1 MQRRVEIKSGSE
13 WISLTEVETDEKPI
27 VEDVKTDAFYS
38 AYPKVERYPD
48 MLPPDYHAILSLLFS
63 VFGICW
69 CVTAI
74 FVVYV

>member
-69 CVTAI
+69 CVNAI
-74 FVVYV
+74 SAVYV

>member
-27 VEDVKTDAFYS
+27 VEDVKTDAFF
-38 AYPKVERYPD
+38 
-48 MLPPDYHAILSLLFS
+48 LFS